1 MRKMNELSVSPIG
14 RRAKKGIL
22 SKRKSKE
29 ISTGEREHPKF
40 LAVIPDEL
48 CEFMRDKKN
57 LTWEDILERFRK
69 HGFEP
74 GLSTTTINGNTY
86 RTRVGG
92 LLFKDLRD
100 GTETKILKD
109 GKIYKLGCPGDWL
122 RVR

>member
-29 ISTGEREHPKF
+29 ISTGEREPPKF

-57 LTWEDILERFRK
+57 LT
-69 HGFEP
+69 
-74 GLSTTTINGNTY
+74 TINGDTY

-109 GKIYKLGCPGDWL
+109 GKIYKLGRPGDWL